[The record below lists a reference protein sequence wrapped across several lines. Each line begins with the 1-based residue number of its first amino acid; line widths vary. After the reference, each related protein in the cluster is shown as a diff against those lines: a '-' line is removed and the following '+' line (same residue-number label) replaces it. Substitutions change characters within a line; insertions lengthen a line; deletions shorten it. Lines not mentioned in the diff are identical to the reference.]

1 MAVAGIAVDALGPR
15 RVGDIAFGVARR
27 FVRGSVLVS
36 DDAIRDAQRALWR
49 ELRIVAEPGGATAL
63 AALTSGAYVADPGER
78 VAILVCG
85 GNCDP
90 ATVAG

>member
-1 MAVAGIAVDALGPR
+1 MSDYDATIKKPR
-15 RVGDIAFGVARR
+15 LNQWI
-27 FVRGSVLVS
+27 
-36 DDAIRDAQRALWR
+36 
-49 ELRIVAEPGGATAL
+49 GATAL